1 MRRTILLLFTA
12 ALLATGCGRKA
23 VVRELNVVPEPV
35 FMVQKE
41 GSFTL
46 HGNPKLSVARLG
58 QNSATVKYIM
68 KSLRHARLRPKLV
81 PMSSNSDIEL
91 VLYDTVNP
99 ELGDEGYLLE
109 VRSSGITLSAN
120 TERGIFY
127 AYQTLVQML
136 PNDVTNT
143 V

>member
-41 GSFTL
+41 ESFTL

-58 QNSATVKYIM
+58 QNSATVK
-68 KSLRHARLRPKLV
+68 
-81 PMSSNSDIEL
+81 
-91 VLYDTVNP
+91 
-99 ELGDEGYLLE
+99 
-109 VRSSGITLSAN
+109 
-120 TERGIFY
+120 
-127 AYQTLVQML
+127 
-136 PNDVTNT
+136 
-143 V
+143 